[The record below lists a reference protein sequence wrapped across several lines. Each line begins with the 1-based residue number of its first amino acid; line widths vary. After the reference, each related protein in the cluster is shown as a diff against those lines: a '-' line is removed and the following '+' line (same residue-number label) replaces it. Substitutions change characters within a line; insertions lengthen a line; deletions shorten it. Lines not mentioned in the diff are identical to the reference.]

1 MGKKKARGAC
11 EWQTTAPWV
20 NVPRAGNKLG
30 RKPSADSGVS
40 HGSRPQLRSS
50 TPIHIT
56 LKWCSGLPTLR
67 DLGPDRVI
75 RAAFRVANEDEGNGL
90 RVVMYSIQG
99 NHLHMICEA
108 DGARSLGRAMQ
119 GMKVRIA
126 RRLNRLWN
134 RSGTVFADRYHREDL
149 TTPSQVR
156 NCIRYVLQNRFRHRL
171 TASCSNRY
179 SPDPYSSGQWFTG
192 WQESYLAPTTE
203 DLTSAPV
210 VEPQT
215 WLLSTGWRRN
225 GLLSIAET
233 PA

>member
-1 MGKKKARGAC
+1 MGKKRMRGAG

-20 NVPRAGNKLG
+20 NVPRPGNKLG

-40 HGSRPQLRSS
+40 HGSRPKLRSS

-56 LKWCSGLPTLR
+56 LKWCPGLPTLR
-67 DLGPDRVI
+67 DVGPDRVL
-75 RAAFRVANEDEGNGL
+75 RAAFRLANENEDNGL

-108 DGARSLGRAMQ
+108 DDAKSLGRAVQ
-119 GMKVRIA
+119 GLKVRIA

-171 TASCSNRY
+171 SASCSNPHQ
-179 SPDPYSSGQWFTG
+179 PDPYSSGQWFTG
-192 WQESYLAPTTE
+192 WHEPHLAPTTE
-203 DLTSAPV
+203 DLTDAPV
-210 VEPQT
+210 QEPQT
-215 WLLSTGWRRN
+215 WLLSQSWKRH

-233 PA
+233 PS